1 MELRAPRQCPGREH
15 GGTKETLGGIHDRCE
30 EQPWSFRALQL
41 PWVHPVPSP
50 TQRTMIP
57 TEMLSTRLGQSTFH
71 TKRWQCVCRASLQ
84 GMVSISSSPYSPAQG
99 GAKGCLGLGHVYV
112 GEERGPGLC
121 GCCAVCQ
128 VAQDAFEFTA

>member
-15 GGTKETLGGIHDRCE
+15 GGTKETLGGIRDRCE

-71 TKRWQCVCRASLQ
+71 TKRWQCVPCIAPGDGLHLQLTLQSSTGWCQ
-84 GMVSISSSPYSPAQG
+84 GMPWSRTRLCWRRAGPWAVWMLYCLPSSP
-99 GAKGCLGLGHVYV
+99 GC
-112 GEERGPGLC
+112 
-121 GCCAVCQ
+121 
-128 VAQDAFEFTA
+128 F